1 MEGWCYW
8 NKVKEDN
15 LCILYYLYKYF
26 FLCKIK
32 LEKHRVLYMQANHLP
47 ELSFPAF
54 QYLFGGLSQAEVIA
68 KFTQSEMILLVANI
82 QIRIIN
88 KQLMPIYVNK
98 IEDNKVLF
106 HLSVLEHLLMS
117 INHNTSSDLKDN
129 DLLPP
134 KQNTCNINMLTNL
147 FC

>member
-1 MEGWCYW
+1 M
-8 NKVKEDN
+8 
-15 LCILYYLYKYF
+15 
-26 FLCKIK
+26 CKIK
-32 LEKHRVLYMQANHLP
+32 LEKHRVLYMQANHLL

-82 QIRIIN
+82 QMRIIN

-129 DLLPP
+129 DLLPS